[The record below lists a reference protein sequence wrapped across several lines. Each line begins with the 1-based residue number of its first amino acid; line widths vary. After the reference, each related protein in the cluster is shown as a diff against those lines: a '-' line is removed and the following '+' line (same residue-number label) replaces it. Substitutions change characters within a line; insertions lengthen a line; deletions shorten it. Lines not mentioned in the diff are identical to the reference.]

1 MAEQD
6 LRAAQGSEEM
16 LNSGLSS
23 SSGALPSAQVRR
35 SDRRDYRLLH
45 ALAVGCFFVVSLAT
59 RLLPRSLRPFACAAS
74 GPESCLAEARR
85 MADAV
90 IPYAFEW

>member
-1 MAEQD
+1 
-6 LRAAQGSEEM
+6 M
-16 LNSGLSS
+16 LNTGLNT
-23 SSGALPSAQVRR
+23 GASALASEQVRR

-45 ALAVGCFFVVSLAT
+45 ALAVSCFFVVSLAT
-59 RLLPRSLRPFACAAS
+59 RLLPRGLRPFACADGS
-74 GPESCLAEARR
+74 SESCLAEARR